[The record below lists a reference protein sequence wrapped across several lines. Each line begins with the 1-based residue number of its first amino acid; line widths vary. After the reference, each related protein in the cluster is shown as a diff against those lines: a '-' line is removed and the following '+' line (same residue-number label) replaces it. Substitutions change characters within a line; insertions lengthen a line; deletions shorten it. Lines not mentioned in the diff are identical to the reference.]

1 MFLYYEKMRDLFGR
15 ITVKNRGRV
24 IINLSLI
31 VEHRKAPD
39 LRQQAAQG
47 LRRAGAACG
56 GSLLLTGYSC
66 LRLLLLGSQWGCK
79 GVDRGVIFEPTPARR
94 VHYLFCAHDALGGEA
109 CRRGGDVVVG
119 IDCVGLASLSQ
130 DDTSPMTREAG
141 CGR

>member
-1 MFLYYEKMRDLFGR
+1 MFLYYEKMWDLFGR

-24 IINLSLI
+24 IIDLSLI
-31 VEHRKAPD
+31 VEHWKAPD

-66 LRLLLLGSQWGCK
+66 LRLLLLGCQWGRK
-79 GVDRGVIFEPTPARR
+79 GIDRRVIFEPTPARR
-94 VHYLFCAHDALGGEA
+94 VHYLFCAHTLGGEA
-109 CRRGGDVVVG
+109 CQRGGEVVVG
-119 IDCVGLASLSQ
+119 IDCVGLVSLSQ

-141 CGR
+141 CGQ